1 MIRCP
6 QIFGSSLKDTLEPKL
21 SWLTVRLK
29 TTKERMAAVVKK
41 YPQIL
46 VYSIENNL
54 APTIDF
60 YQYDMSEEVQ

>member
-1 MIRCP
+1 
-6 QIFGSSLKDTLEPKL
+6 
-21 SWLTVRLK
+21 
-29 TTKERMAAVVKK
+29 MAKVVKK

-60 YQYDMSEEVQ
+60 YQYDMGQVQVGLVGG